1 MSWDWLAVLC
11 MALDGGS
18 IRAATTL
25 LAYGHPIFAGHFLG
39 ANQAQHRACLGDI
52 AQWISFHGLH
62 LVEIEIPD
70 Q

>member
-1 MSWDWLAVLC
+1 MLC

-18 IRAATTL
+18 IRTATTL
-25 LAYGHPIFAGHFLG
+25 LAYGQPIFAGHFFC
-39 ANQAQHRACLGDI
+39 ADQAQRRASLGDI
-52 AQWISFHGLH
+52 AQWISIHGLH